1 MGRESVIKY
10 LLQIDESKED
20 AVVPESEVY
29 EAEVLKITRTEQAE
43 MNQDFFDQY
52 FGKDQV
58 SNEDEAREKI
68 EEVLKE
74 HFDREATNLVN
85 REMMH
90 KLVEL
95 NKFDLPAEFL
105 KKWITREQEMTNE
118 QLETFLEELKWRV
131 IKKKLVK
138 QHEIKV
144 EENEILEHFVQMIR
158 NYSPY
163 IDEASLKNTVFSL
176 MKNREQVNKAVEAVS
191 SGKLFDVLRG
201 IVEIKDKEVARDA
214 FNKRVKEI
222 NEMAG

>member
-1 MGRESVIKY
+1 M
-10 LLQIDESKED
+10 
-20 AVVPESEVY
+20 
-29 EAEVLKITRTEQAE
+29 
-43 MNQDFFDQY
+43 
-52 FGKDQV
+52 
-58 SNEDEAREKI
+58 
-68 EEVLKE
+68 
-74 HFDREATNLVN
+74 
-85 REMMH
+85 
-90 KLVEL
+90 
-95 NKFDLPAEFL
+95 
-105 KKWITREQEMTNE
+105 
-118 QLETFLEELKWRV
+118 
-131 IKKKLVK
+131 
-138 QHEIKV
+138 